1 MIAIIKAKRS
11 AIGKYNGMYKDTK
24 IIELGSELIKSL
36 IKDIKIDE
44 VIIGNVLS
52 SGHGQ
57 NIARQIAINSG
68 IDVDIP
74 AYTINMVCGSSLKAI
89 WSASQSIISGDNKIV
104 LAGGIEKMTD
114 SQNMIIDGLTDAF
127 SNNHM
132 GITAENICEK
142 YNITRKELDDFAYLS
157 QQRAKNAII
166 NNIFSDEIYDD
177 KIDEYPRLNLEREKL
192 DELKP
197 VFKENGK
204 ITAGNSSGINDGA
217 SFLILSDINYAKEM
231 NYDVLAYIKG
241 FSSSGCDPQYMGIAP
256 IYSTKKLLKKFNLSV
271 DDIDLFEINEAFSAV
286 VLAFSKELNV
296 PLEKININGGGISLG
311 HPIGTSGA
319 RILTTLIYN
328 LKRNK
333 LKRGI
338 ATLCIGGGQG
348 ISVLIEVL

>member
-1 MIAIIKAKRS
+1 
-11 AIGKYNGMYKDTK
+11 
-24 IIELGSELIKSL
+24 
-36 IKDIKIDE
+36 
-44 VIIGNVLS
+44 
-52 SGHGQ
+52 
-57 NIARQIAINSG
+57 
-68 IDVDIP
+68 
-74 AYTINMVCGSSLKAI
+74 
-89 WSASQSIISGDNKIV
+89 
-104 LAGGIEKMTD
+104 MTD

-217 SFLILSDINYAKEM
+217 SFLILSDINYAKKM

-286 VLAFSKELNV
+286 VLAFSKELSV

>member
-24 IIELGSELIKSL
+24 IVELGSELVKSL

-44 VIIGNVLS
+44 VIIGNVIS

-74 AYTINMVCGSSLKAI
+74 AYTVNMVCGSSLKAI
-89 WSASQSIISGDNKIV
+89 WNASQSIISGDNKIV

-114 SQNMIIDGLTDAF
+114 SQNMITDGLTDAF

-177 KIDEYPRLNLEREKL
+177 KIDEY
-192 DELKP
+192 
-197 VFKENGK
+197 
-204 ITAGNSSGINDGA
+204 NSSGINDGA